1 MKKRTLKKARIQL
14 LICIPLLCIGM
25 IAAGVLIVKNLS
37 WAEIS
42 MAAVGILIGIY
53 GLYGILDA
61 RNFFITYD
69 DEEIMVRD
77 FRRKT
82 KKFYYQDLEGF
93 CFQNNF
99 EEIILYF
106 TNGRIVLDDATE
118 DKERFVKVA
127 ERKYAKYHCGQ
138 RMPELWERSR
148 HTVILVVLAVWGM
161 CMACMGIASIL
172 PPREETEFYGQ
183 IHVEPLEHYAEDINF
198 YMDGKEIHMAAYE
211 DVLQNKELFQE
222 ELLAGKKFKLETEL
236 AGEKAEMYYSV
247 RYLEDEDGN
256 VFISYYSSGKT
267 NLFFILGLA
276 AVILA
281 MTVFMWRVDV
291 NKKKYAKIYRFF
303 FKD

>member
-1 MKKRTLKKARIQL
+1 MHWNSRSRCVDRQK
-14 LICIPLLCIGM
+14 LILGRNIDGRRWYFDRYIR
-25 IAAGVLIVKNLS
+25 
-37 WAEIS
+37 
-42 MAAVGILIGIY
+42 
-53 GLYGILDA
+53 ILDA
-61 RNFFITYD
+61 GNFCIAYD

-99 EEIILYF
+99 EEVILYF
-106 TNGRIVLDDATE
+106 KNGRIVLDDATE
-118 DKERFVKVA
+118 GKERFVKVA
-127 ERKYAKYHCGQ
+127 ERKYTKYHCGQ

-183 IHVEPLEHYAEDINF
+183 IHVEPLEQYAEDINF
-198 YMDGKEIHMAAYE
+198 YMDGKEIYIAAYE
-211 DVLQNKELFQE
+211 DVLLNKELFQE

-236 AGEKAEMYYSV
+236 AGEKKEMYYTV

-267 NLFFILGLA
+267 NLFYISGLA

-281 MTVFMWRVDV
+281 MTVFMWRIDV
-291 NKKKYAKIYRFF
+291 NKKKYARIYRFF

>member
-42 MAAVGILIGIY
+42 MAAVGILIGIF

-61 RNFFITYD
+61 RNFCITYD

-106 TNGRIVLDDATE
+106 TNGRIVLDDATK

-127 ERKYAKYHCGQ
+127 ERKYTKYHCGQ
-138 RMPELWERSR
+138 RIPERWERSR

-172 PPREETEFYGQ
+172 PPREKTEFYGQ
-183 IHVEPLEHYAEDINF
+183 IHVEPIEHYTEDINF
-198 YMDGKEIHMAAYE
+198 YMDGKEVHIAGYE
-211 DVLQNKELFQE
+211 EALQNKELFQE

-236 AGEKAEMYYSV
+236 AGEKKEMYYAV

-256 VFISYYSSGKT
+256 VLISYYSSGKT
-267 NLFFILGLA
+267 NLFFISGLA